1 MNNIDIKIIII
12 TITVIITIIILHLQ
26 RLVHRLHPL
35 LVVRLVLGTGASLV
49 YPKIIT
55 K

>member
-12 TITVIITIIILHLQ
+12 TITVIITIIILYLQ

-35 LVVRLVLGTGASLV
+35 LVVLLVLGTGASLV